1 MSEPRCFVC
10 GRPAGQA
17 NWEVT
22 AGTEPICDECYW
34 HLMDSA
40 TKNAHHIMHYRTGR
54 GPGNPPARGD
64 SCVPPHPPLPSAREQ
79 ADVDGRTRTPVV
91 AVYDSNAGSSASNRA
106 DKPPAPPK
114 CEVCELYLCELY
126 GMEDARWILESHI
139 NGLHQE
145 LATFEEERD
154 FARGWVAEL
163 RALVDDILRD
173 NYDDKEWTRRAE
185 AALAR
190 KE

>member
-126 GMEDARWILESHI
+126 RTEDARWILESHI

-145 LATFEEERD
+145 LATFEEGRD
-154 FARGWVAEL
+154 TLKVFPK
-163 RALVDDILRD
+163 
-173 NYDDKEWTRRAE
+173 DKP
-185 AALAR
+185 
-190 KE
+190 